1 MSSARTL
8 DGPPP
13 ELAFKRKVQIG
24 ASLRD
29 LWRSRGLIRTLIE
42 RDLRVRYKQA
52 VLGFLWAI
60 LTPFVLMVVFSVFF
74 QRVAKVDTHGAP
86 YPLFAYLGLI
96 PWGFFSSCVSSGGT
110 SILRNISLLNKVYC
124 PREVFPVAA
133 VGVTVADTAV
143 SLVMLT
149 VIFGIY
155 TVAPP
160 PEALLWVPP
169 LLFVL
174 VAFTLG
180 VMFVVSAVVVYFRD
194 LVQAVPL
201 ILQLGLFATPVAYGM
216 EFIPERYWTIYAIV
230 NPLGPVLDGLRRT
243 LLFHQSP
250 DLALLVPAAISATV
264 WLAVGYITFKKLETR
279 FADVA

>member
-1 MSSARTL
+1 MSASRIL

-13 ELAFKRKVQIG
+13 EHAYKRKVRLG
-24 ASLRD
+24 LELRD
-29 LWRSRGLIRTLIE
+29 VWQSRGLIRTLTE

-60 LTPFVLMVVFSVFF
+60 LSPFVLMVVFSVFF
-74 QRVAKVDTHGAP
+74 QRVAKVDTNGAP

-96 PWGFFSSCVSSGGT
+96 PWGFFSSAVAGGGT
-110 SILRNISLLNKVYC
+110 SILSNTALLNKVYC
-124 PREVFPVAA
+124 PREVFPIAA

-143 SLVMLT
+143 SLLMVA
-149 VIFGIY
+149 VIFAIY

-160 PEALLWVPP
+160 LWAFLWMIP
-169 LLFVL
+169 LLLVL

-180 VMFVVSAVVVYFRD
+180 ITLLVAATIVYFRD
-194 LVQAVPL
+194 LRQAIPL

-216 EFIPERYWTIYAIV
+216 EFIPHRFWIAYAV
-230 NPLGPVLDGLRRT
+230 LNPLAPVIEGIRGAF
-243 LLFHQSP
+243 LFHRSP
-250 DLALLVPAAISATV
+250 DLTLLIPAAIAATV
-264 WLAVGYITFKKLETR
+264 WLVVGYVAFKKLETR